1 MKRITVALLALGT
14 LQLSQAQT
22 ERDTIDVQVV
32 DGKIAVSNEQY
43 TRQAGQQ
50 TLWWRISTPG
60 QQFADDGVSFSPAGS
75 HRCQASDRNRL
86 MRCDKTAEAT
96 AKRYS
101 YVIRLVSTRSLQ
113 PSQPPQPDLWIQDE

>member
-1 MKRITVALLALGT
+1 MKRITVALLLLGT

-22 ERDTIDVQVV
+22 DRDTIDVQVV
-32 DGKIAVSNEQY
+32 DGKIAVSTEQY

-60 QQFADDGVSFSPAGS
+60 QQFADDGVAFSPAGAY
-75 HRCQASDRNRL
+75 RCQALERNRL
-86 MRCDKTAEAT
+86 MRCDRTAEAT

-101 YVIRLVSTRSLQ
+101 YVIRLVSSRSLQ